1 MKKQVLFIQ
10 GAGAGAYDEDE
21 KLVESLRS
29 ALGDVYEVL
38 YPQMPDESDPDY
50 ESWKGQIKKE
60 LAGLEGEVILIGHSL
75 GGSFLLKY
83 LAEEKVERTVVGI
96 FLIATP
102 YWGGDGWQ
110 YEGYEQI
117 TLPEGFASKLPRG
130 APIFLFHSRD
140 DEIVPFA
147 HLALYA
153 EKLPQATVR
162 EFDGCGHQFN
172 NDLSEVAEDIKG
184 LSARIFPI

>member
-10 GAGAGAYDEDE
+10 GAGAGAYEEDE
-21 KLVESLRS
+21 KLAASLQA
-29 ALGDVYEVL
+29 ALRTKYQVL
-38 YPQMPDESDPDY
+38 YPQMPNESDPDY
-50 ESWKGQIKKE
+50 EPWKAQIKKE

-83 LAEEKVERTVVGI
+83 LAEEKVEKAIVGI

-140 DEIVPFA
+140 DEIVPVA

-153 EKLPQATVR
+153 EKLPQATIR
-162 EFDGCGHQFN
+162 EVDRGGHQFN
-172 NDLSEVAEDIKG
+172 NELSEVAAEI
-184 LSARIFPI
+184 ARLKDLQHS